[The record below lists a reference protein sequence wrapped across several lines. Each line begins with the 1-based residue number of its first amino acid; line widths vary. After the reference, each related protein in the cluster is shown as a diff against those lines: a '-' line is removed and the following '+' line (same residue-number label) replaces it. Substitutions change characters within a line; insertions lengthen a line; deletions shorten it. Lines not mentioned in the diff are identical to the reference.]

1 MARAKDGSSPRGSLH
16 GVRFSVV
23 GPGKVGSSL
32 THWLVECGATLV
44 EVGARHPERVEAWAQ
59 SLAAQAVPIAE
70 LGQSSRCSV
79 GKAGDGESSAVD
91 PSPVHL
97 PDLLLIAVSD
107 PAIGIVASQLSH
119 RPVARVAL
127 HSSGSLG
134 AEVLAPLAPATA
146 IGSLHPLKAFPRVLH
161 RVREAAGT
169 LFAVDGTP
177 PAVALSRR
185 LAAAWGATTAEV
197 PTAARPLYH
206 FAATLAAGGVVTL
219 LATADRIARQ
229 QGLDKAVTRGYIDL
243 AIGALEAAREAS
255 TPSDAIT
262 GPLARGDL
270 EIVGR
275 QLNRLARAD
284 PATIPLC
291 GQLAM
296 ETLRHLGL
304 PPRDY
309 HKAIGRLG
317 LGKDDMNVSEW
328 EESLD
333 RGERKGR

>member
-1 MARAKDGSSPRGSLH
+1 M
-16 GVRFSVV
+16 
-23 GPGKVGSSL
+23 

-44 EVGARHPERVEAWAQ
+44 EVGARHPERVESWAE
-59 SLAAQAVPIAE
+59 SLCAQALPIAE
-70 LGQSSRCSV
+70 LGRSSRR
-79 GKAGDGESSAVD
+79 GIGEAGEGTAGAED
-91 PSPVHL
+91 PSPTRL

-107 PAIGIVASQLSH
+107 PAIGIVANQLSR
-119 RPVARVAL
+119 RPVARIAL
-127 HSSGSLG
+127 HTSGSLG

-146 IGSLHPLKAFPRVLH
+146 IGSLHPLKAFPRVLR

-177 PAVALSRR
+177 PAMALSRR

-243 AIGALEAAREAS
+243 AIGALEAAREAP
-255 TPSDAIT
+255 TPSAAIT
-262 GPLARGDL
+262 GPLARDDL
-270 EIVGR
+270 ETVGR
-275 QLNRLARAD
+275 HLSRLAQAD
-284 PATIPLC
+284 RATIPLC

-304 PPRDY
+304 PSRDY
-309 HKAIGRLG
+309 QKAIARLG
-317 LGKDDMNVSEW
+317 LGKDDMNVSVW
-328 EESLD
+328 EEPLD